1 MPNTGGQPLFRN
13 RAQAEP
19 ESSHPGLRVHANPA
33 SSRLD
38 QLLDDG
44 ETDAPAAL
52 GRVTRLFHA
61 IEALEKMRKVAG
73 RDRITAVSDRHHNRL
88 GFRRCS
94 YPDVASIWRIPSCV
108 LQQTSSHL

>member
-13 RAQAEP
+13 RAEAEP

-33 SSRLD
+33 SGRLD

-44 ETDAPAAL
+44 ETDAGAAL
-52 GRVTRLFHA
+52 SRVTRLFHA

-73 RDRITAVSDRHHNRL
+73 RDGITAVRDRHHHRL
-88 GFRRCS
+88 SFRPR
-94 YPDVASIWRIPSCV
+94 
-108 LQQTSSHL
+108 SHPHHAPPPPLPY